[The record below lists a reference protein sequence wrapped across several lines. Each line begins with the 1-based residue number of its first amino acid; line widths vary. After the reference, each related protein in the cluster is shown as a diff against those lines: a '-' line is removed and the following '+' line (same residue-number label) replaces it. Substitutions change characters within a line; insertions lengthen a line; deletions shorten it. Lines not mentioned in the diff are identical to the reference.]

1 MLLEIYSS
9 HRDKYGNCYYAVE
22 LSKYGVPTIFGT
34 ISAPNIDRREL
45 RDLGIYYTETELAVR
60 EFNRFVKDLP
70 HFGCKWDDIKTHLG
84 LRK

>member
-45 RDLGIYYTETELAVR
+45 RDLGIYYTETELPIR